1 MFWCVPDPL
10 NEDEIRD
17 IKKTVVK
24 ERKDI
29 LAAKMAAL
37 KINTPTKTGK
47 PKKSIKVVNSGGSS
61 GSGKKATA
69 SKPDGKVS
77 PAVLEFH
84 DL

>member
-1 MFWCVPDPL
+1 M
-10 NEDEIRD
+10 
-17 IKKTVVK
+17 VK

-29 LAAKMAAL
+29 LAAKMAAM
-37 KINTPTKTGK
+37 KITTPTKTTTSK